1 MKNIVIIKGSM
12 RPNNYTSMAVN
23 VLIDEINKNHTVSYQ
38 IIDPKD
44 FKLPFPGTNDHSV
57 DAVRLTAIVKTAT
70 GIIFA
75 TPEYH
80 GSFSSVIKLIIENL
94 GFPSAL
100 AGKPIGLLGVA
111 AGDIGAVKSLENLR
125 SVCSH
130 VGGIVLPG
138 PVSIP
143 HVRDVFDDDGKCV
156 NQKMENRIRGLFLNL
171 VDYIDQYLCPKV
183 NLEDLVRN

>member
-1 MKNIVIIKGSM
+1 MKNIVIIKGSV
-12 RPNNYTSMAVN
+12 RPNNYTSMAVD
-23 VLIDEINKNHTVSYQ
+23 VLINEINKNHTVSYQ

-44 FKLPFPGTNDHSV
+44 FKLPFPGQSEHSV
-57 DAVRLTAIVKTAT
+57 DAVRLIAIVKTAT
-70 GIIFA
+70 GVIFA

-80 GSFSSVIKLIIENL
+80 GSYSSIIKLIIENL

-100 AGKPIGLLGVA
+100 AGKPIALLGVA
-111 AGDIGAVKSLENLR
+111 AGDIGAIKSLESLR

-138 PVSIP
+138 PVSVG
-143 HVRDVFDDDGKCV
+143 HVRDAFDDEGKCIDP
-156 NQKMENRIRGLFLNL
+156 KIDKRIRSLFLNMI
-171 VDYIDQYLCPKV
+171 DYIDKFICPNI